1 MKTALSGESAEMFE
15 DGVIQSLCYL
25 HQETLKENRKELAGI
40 IQTAIEQSVHVIPA
54 SVSLSRDSND
64 LLQQFYLLRRF
75 QALDAIQK
83 ELFIRK
89 IESIETGELRF
100 PIGD

>member
-1 MKTALSGESAEMFE
+1 MKTAPSGERAEILE

-40 IQTAIEQSVHVIPA
+40 IQIAIEQSVHVIPA

-83 ELFIRK
+83 ELFIRE
-89 IESIETGELRF
+89 IESIEAGELGF
-100 PIGD
+100 PIDD